1 MFHNHDNYEPRVGAR
16 LNLSPFGPE
25 PTSCDVRFLVPQS
38 VSSKGTG
45 RGAGPFLFAAQI
57 AGFHV
62 APAATGNVSAHVRCA
77 LLVLKL
83 ARSLWLRRQLKDR
96 SLLSLTEERQEY
108 DLTIRKFQS
117 IVMRSDSLLVHLSKD
132 RRRVL
137 HYFIAP
143 SEQTGRLTGYFV

>member
-1 MFHNHDNYEPRVGAR
+1 MGGHKATLASE
-16 LNLSPFGPE
+16 
-25 PTSCDVRFLVPQS
+25 
-38 VSSKGTG
+38 GTG
-45 RGAGPFLFAAQI
+45 WGAGPFLFAAQV

-62 APAATGNVSAHVRCA
+62 APTATGNVSAHVRCA

-108 DLTIRKFQS
+108 DPTIRKFQS
-117 IVMRSDSLLVHLSKD
+117 IVMGGDSLLVHLSKD

-143 SEQTGRLTGYFV
+143 SEQSGRLTGYFVRKG